1 MKNRMKTQH
10 LILLLGLFITSCSQ
24 PFKHTIKSP
33 DDKLVCS
40 VEKDGKL
47 LCLQM
52 TNEGDTLFDQS
63 PLLINIDDCPI
74 QWDIVSVSSKQV
86 IDSFSMPVG
95 EYKSIRSSVM
105 QKTLQLKG
113 ETEQGLSMDAQLQIR
128 MFNHALAYRFI
139 LDLPDQQCDIEEK
152 SQLLQHDK
160 EISYFIPNGEF
171 EPIGNVIMDKLSS
184 KRSYNT
190 PVIWKKQQT
199 FISFHEANL
208 HNYAPLKI
216 KFCKENNALV
226 LNPGKVRLSGIHTE
240 LPWRVLFVGNNFAE
254 LHNCKW
260 IFYTLSD
267 CSKGDFSWV
276 KPGISMWDWRVRGCT
291 FKDFT
296 YEMNTS
302 SLKHFVDFS
311 SANGLSYFLLDADWY
326 EPHNPLKPLKSINI
340 KELIAYANQKKIGI
354 WLYYDLGYMGKHGK
368 QIDFDTVAK
377 TFSSWGVKG
386 IKYGF
391 LGAKGSKYGPQDK
404 ERATEKII
412 KIAARYQLMID
423 FHDSP
428 IPYSGLERTYPNYL
442 SREYCHAQL
451 DRRTAFTPIQFIRMA
466 CVNLLA
472 GPMDQTNGTYDL
484 NQMKSRSKG
493 PKNEYN
499 STVSSENARFFIT
512 HTGNLA
518 VLLDAPEAYSK
529 KADLFEF
536 IKQLPLKWDETKYLD
551 LDFNSHVLV
560 ARRKNQT
567 WYVGCVYDK
576 NGGNSKLRLSFLEKN
591 VSYEL
596 TLYQD
601 TEQTN
606 FITNKESYQVVRQN
620 VQKGDIIPV
629 FVAPGGG
636 YSAIIRKLK

>member
-1 MKNRMKTQH
+1 MKTQH
-10 LILLLGLFITSCSQ
+10 LILLLGLFVISCSQ
-24 PFKHTIKSP
+24 PFKLTIDSP
-33 DDKLVCS
+33 DNQLACS
-40 VEKDGKL
+40 VGINEKL

-52 TNEGDTLFDQS
+52 TNEGDTLFDKS
-63 PLLINIDDCPI
+63 PLLIYLDDRLIAWNI
-74 QWDIVSVSSKQV
+74 VNVSSKQV
-86 IDSFSMPVG
+86 KDSFDMPVG
-95 EYKSIRSSVM
+95 EYKSIRSSVL
-105 QKTLQLKG
+105 QKRLQLKG
-113 ETEQGLSMDAQLQIR
+113 KTEEGASLDAQLEIR

-139 LDLPDQQCDIEEK
+139 LDLPDKQCDIEEK
-152 SQLLQHDK
+152 SQLIQRDK

-171 EPIGNVIMDKLSS
+171 EPIGHVTMDELSS

-190 PVIWKKQQT
+190 PLIWKKQQT
-199 FISFHEANL
+199 YISFHEANL
-208 HNYAPLKI
+208 HNYAPLTINFSQEK
-216 KFCKENNALV
+216 NALV
-226 LNPGKVRLSGIHTE
+226 LNPGKVKLSGMHTA
-240 LPWRVLFVGNNFAE
+240 LPWRVLFVGHNFAD

-267 CSKGDFSWV
+267 SPQGDFSWV

-296 YEMNTS
+296 YEMNTV

-311 SANGLSYFLLDADWY
+311 SDNGLSYFLLDADWY
-326 EPHNPLKPLKSINI
+326 EPHNPLKPLKSIDI
-340 KELIAYANQKKIGI
+340 QELIRYANAKKVGI
-354 WLYYDLGYMGKHGK
+354 WLYYDLAYMGKHGK
-368 QIDFDTVAK
+368 EIDFETVAK
-377 TFSSWGVKG
+377 TFSSWGAKG

-391 LGAKGSKYGPQDK
+391 LGAKGSKYGSQDK
-404 ERATEKII
+404 ERITEKII
-412 KIAARYQLMID
+412 QIAARYQLMVD
-423 FHDSP
+423 FHDGP

-512 HTGNLA
+512 HTGNFA
-518 VLLDAPEAYSK
+518 VLLDAPEAYSE

-551 LDFNSHVLV
+551 LNFDSHVMV
-560 ARRKNQT
+560 ARRKDQT

-576 NGGNSKLRLSFLEKN
+576 NGGNSKLSLSFLEKDA
-591 VSYEL
+591 SYDL
-596 TLYQD
+596 TLFQD
-601 TEQTN
+601 TKLTN
-606 FITNKESYQVVRQN
+606 FMTNKESYQIVKIKVK
-620 VQKGDIIPV
+620 KGDVIPV

-636 YSAIIRKLK
+636 YSAIISKF